1 MVDTP
6 RANKAEILP
15 RVAHVGASLVDIL
28 MLGGDQ
34 RNYRQQIGCCLP
46 RAEHHIANAAD
57 KRFGDIFD
65 TMQLLLRREACEW
78 RHGMRI
84 RCELGTVG
92 RKWMRMGGGGRGFS
106 WVWGLW
112 SWACLIVGQH
122 SAAHTH
128 TRTQTRLINTSEIFE
143 SGFKLSECKGKRGAG
158 QGNNVLFTVRK
169 VLMPALS
176 YILFN

>member
-1 MVDTP
+1 MALPGCTPRRQTTNTNRQRERELLSLPLSLSLFRILTVDVAVFALVVGAKAIARDARIMVDTP

-92 RKWMRMGGGGRGFS
+92 RK
-106 WVWGLW
+106 
-112 SWACLIVGQH
+112 
-122 SAAHTH
+122 
-128 TRTQTRLINTSEIFE
+128 
-143 SGFKLSECKGKRGAG
+143 
-158 QGNNVLFTVRK
+158 
-169 VLMPALS
+169 
-176 YILFN
+176 